1 MNEDD
6 VIQTL
11 GTRLETLTSPL
22 FVLWE
27 DQDLPVGQPRP
38 YLRFELNPTVPLQLI
53 SGAKQHVGFA
63 QIMVVTETGGFG
75 SEANRISR
83 EIADLFEYETR
94 LACANGWLDVT
105 THTTPRPAFRS
116 GDDWLKPVQVN
127 FIAM

>member
-1 MNEDD
+1 M
-6 VIQTL
+6 TSY
-11 GTRLETLTSPL
+11 RLSGH
-22 FVLWE
+22 VLWE

-94 LACANGWLDVT
+94 
-105 THTTPRPAFRS
+105 PAFRS